1 MKRMALL
8 SLLVSFTGDLRAD
21 CIDLTG
27 RWSCT
32 GRTLTIEQSINPD
45 GAPVYQFSFD
55 GQAASEYIADNRSV
69 VNRTTAFCDP
79 NKLRTVLSNNLPELH
94 GNVRFVT
101 DYTLSD
107 NGRTLQAKVSTTFSL
122 KSDISSIDKQ
132 ELNHQ
137 HDDSC
142 AKN

>member
-1 MKRMALL
+1 MALPFINF
-8 SLLVSFTGDLRAD
+8 LLTAR
-21 CIDLTG
+21 
-27 RWSCT
+27 
-32 GRTLTIEQSINPD
+32 P
-45 GAPVYQFSFD
+45 PVQ
-55 GQAASEYIADNRSV
+55 YIADNRSV

-122 KSDISSIDKQ
+122 KSDISSIDEQ